1 MTNDETTTKQQG
13 LNTAGKVLS
22 IIGALCQVGPFV
34 GLTGT
39 VIGMVKAFDRL
50 GTSGTSDPAT
60 LSAAIGEVLIS
71 FISGLVVSL
80 VGMAL
85 LLTGISMFNYRR
97 KWAKVLLI
105 ILGIIWL
112 ILILGAGA
120 FWLMSP
126 PTLSTNHFAL
136 LTV

>member
-1 MTNDETTTKQQG
+1 MMNDETAAKRTG
-13 LNTAGKVLS
+13 LNTTGKVLA
-22 IIGALCQVGPFV
+22 IVGALCQLGPFI

-39 VIGMVKAFDRL
+39 MIGMVKAFDNL
-50 GTSGTSDPAT
+50 GSSGTSDPAT

-80 VGMAL
+80 MGMAL
-85 LLTGISMFNYRR
+85 LLTGISMFNYRQ

-112 ILILGAGA
+112 ILILGGGA
-120 FWLMSP
+120 FWLLSP
-126 PTLSTNHFAL
+126 PTLSTEH
-136 LTV
+136 